1 MSNLKTVKEK
11 LSGVF
16 APMCTP
22 FGAGDEVDYK
32 ALGQN
37 VEKMNSSGLTGY
49 FSLGTNG
56 EYKSLTDN
64 EKLKVFETVVKHTS
78 SNIVIMAGTG
88 GESTKKTI
96 EMTRAVAEMGAE
108 LVSLLMPHF
117 FAKKMTDDVLASY
130 ILDVAEASPVPVV
143 LYNNPSVAAGVTLHL
158 PLMQRVAT
166 HPNVVGVKDSSK
178 DNYKENSAAASD
190 EFFVMAGS
198 AGFFLELLK
207 AGGTGGVLSL
217 ANVIPHACAEL
228 YQLFVNGKTAEAEDL
243 NARLVTLNKQVSGT
257 FGVAGVKA
265 AMDIAGFVGGNPRKP
280 LFGLDKSDRESLTRI
295 MGESG
300 FLA

>member
-1 MSNLKTVKEK
+1 MSNLNTVKEK

-22 FGAGDEVDYK
+22 FDAGDEVDYK

-37 VEKMNSSGLTGY
+37 VEKMNASGLTGY

-56 EYKSLTDN
+56 EYKSLTDA
-64 EKLKVFETVVKHTS
+64 EKVKVFETVVKHSTS
-78 SNIVIMAGTG
+78 NMVIMAGTG

-96 EMTRAVAEMGAE
+96 EMTKTVAGMGAE

-117 FAKKMTDDVLASY
+117 FAKQMTDDVLASY
-130 ILDVAEASPVPVV
+130 ILDVAEVSPVPVV
-143 LYNNPSVAAGVTLHL
+143 LYNNPSVAAGVALRL

-166 HPNVVGVKDSSK
+166 HPNVVGIKDSSK
-178 DNYKENSAAASD
+178 DAYKENSAAASD
-190 EFFVMAGS
+190 SFFVMAGS

-207 AGGTGGVLSL
+207 SGGTGGVLSL

-228 YQLFVNGKTAEAEDL
+228 YRLFAEGKTEEAESL
-243 NARLVTLNKQVSGT
+243 NTRLVTLNKQVSGSY
-257 FGVAGVKA
+257 GVAGVKA

-280 LFGLDKSDRESLTRI
+280 LFGVSEADRESLKKI
-295 MGESG
+295 LEESG
-300 FLA
+300 FLS